1 MRTAIEQRSTRE
13 LSGQVAVVT
22 GGAQG
27 IGLQIATTLAA
38 EGATVVLGDVQTEK
52 VKRATASITSSGGE
66 AWGGFLDVS
75 RPEQVSSFVAATI
88 ARFGH
93 IDVLINN
100 AGIDAPAGKAWTEPD
115 EHWRRIIDVDL
126 SGSWWCTKAVLDHM
140 ITAGRGRI
148 VFISSVA
155 ARRGS
160 AEISVAYNAAKAG
173 LLGLT
178 VALAT
183 QVEQFGVLVNAIAA
197 GPTGTSGQ
205 PTREELGDSRH
216 LFPLGMGGTDPI
228 AQACLYLVGR
238 SGDWVSGSV
247 MNVSGGAWKG

>member
-1 MRTAIEQRSTRE
+1 VLAEN
-13 LSGQVAVVT
+13 
-22 GGAQG
+22 GAR
-27 IGLQIATTLAA
+27 
-38 EGATVVLGDVQTEK
+38 VVLGDVQTEK
-52 VKRATASITSSGGE
+52 VKAAAASIERAGAE

-75 RPEQVSSFVAATI
+75 HPARVNRFMRSTI
-88 ARFGH
+88 ARFGG
-93 IDVLINN
+93 IDILINN
-100 AGIDAPAGKAWTEPD
+100 AGIDAPTGQAWSEAD
-115 EHWRRIIDVDL
+115 KHWQEIIDVDL
-126 SGSWWCTKAVLDHM
+126 SGSWWCTKAVLNHM
-140 ITAGRGRI
+140 IAARRGRI

-183 QVEQFGVLVNAIAA
+183 QVEQHGVLVNAIAA
-197 GPTGTSGQ
+197 GPTGTSGR
-205 PTREELGDSRH
+205 PTQEESGDHHRV
-216 LFPLGMGGTDPI
+216 FPLGLGGTDPV
-228 AQACLYLVGR
+228 AHACLYLVSR